1 MISTY
6 SFITMFNRKLEENIN
21 DETRN
26 ENIGLK
32 EGSDEREREQIQH
45 TTYNIYNLT
54 GDVGSIGIIGGDRNA
69 ATIGKKTVRNDIQF
83 IISSL
88 LG

>member
-6 SFITMFNRKLEENIN
+6 CFITMFNRKLEENIN

-32 EGSDEREREQIQH
+32 EGSDEREQIQH